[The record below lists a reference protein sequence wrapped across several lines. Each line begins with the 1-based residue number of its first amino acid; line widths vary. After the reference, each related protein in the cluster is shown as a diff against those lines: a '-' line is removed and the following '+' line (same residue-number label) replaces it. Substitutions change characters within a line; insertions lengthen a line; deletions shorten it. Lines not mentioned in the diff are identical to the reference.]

1 MTELRN
7 VRKFKLAAIDL
18 DGTMLGADGIISPAN
33 RIAIKRLQGAGVQ
46 VVPASGRHFRS
57 MLPYVEELPGVE
69 WVVSSQG
76 GEVADRRRTVVL
88 AAEFLPAPSWRSR
101 FKSVTS
107 SAFRP
112 WHLERRV
119 YSRMRRGGRI

>member
-46 VVPASGRHFRS
+46 VVPASGRDFRS

-76 GEVADRRRTVVL
+76 GEVADRLRTVVL
-88 AAEFLPAPSWRSR
+88 AAE
-101 FKSVTS
+101 
-107 SAFRP
+107 
-112 WHLERRV
+112 
-119 YSRMRRGGRI
+119 